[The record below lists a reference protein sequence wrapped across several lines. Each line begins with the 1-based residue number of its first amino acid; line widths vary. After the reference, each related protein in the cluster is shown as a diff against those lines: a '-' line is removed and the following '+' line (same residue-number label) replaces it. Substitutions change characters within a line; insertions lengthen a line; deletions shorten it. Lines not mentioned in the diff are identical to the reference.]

1 MTDTLVRTRT
11 RRWKPWVIG
20 VGLGALVGL
29 GVAVAVTW
37 QEFSGDQREVVD
49 FGVPLA
55 EDQPRLPADDG
66 LDVADAP
73 PASQVPPPDAVLV
86 DGGWPEAAAFIA
98 REAEAGRPTLVNIFA
113 SWCIPCRV
121 EMPLLL
127 EARDANPDITFLGI
141 DHIDRREDGEAFVE
155 ELGVDFATIFD
166 QTGDVAFTVGSRA
179 MPTTVI
185 FDAEGRLAGRVVG
198 EVTETSLQRLLDEG
212 R

>member
-1 MTDTLVRTRT
+1 MTDTLERPRA
-11 RRWKPWVIG
+11 RPWLPWAIG
-20 VGLGALVGL
+20 LVVVAVLGL
-29 GVAVAVTW
+29 GVGVAVTW
-37 QEFSGDQREVVD
+37 QQFSGEQREVVD
-49 FGVPLA
+49 FGAVPD
-55 EDQPRLPADDG
+55 EGQPRLPADDG

-73 PASQVPPPDAVLV
+73 PAATVPPPDAVLA
-86 DGGWPEAAAFIA
+86 DGGWPETAAFIA

-113 SWCIPCRV
+113 SWCIPCRT

-127 EARDANPDITFLGI
+127 EARDANPDVTFLGI
-141 DHIDRREDGEAFVE
+141 DHMDRREDGERFVE

-166 QTGDVAFTVGSRA
+166 DSGDVAFTVGSRA

-185 FDAEGRLAGRVVG
+185 FDTDGRLAGRIVG